1 MAMRLDIS
9 NTLPLIPIVN
19 MYWVWRRTSG
29 LLRISLL
36 ATIMIGIASF
46 YTALQYIIGAYAYLA
61 SVLAYSILL
70 WRAGYRYWP
79 LVIPAGLLP
88 FTYPVILLVA
98 SRGPRAPSNSLI
110 RISQYS
116 PGARGIRAWYY

>member
-19 MYWVWRRTSG
+19 MYWVVKNTSG
-29 LLRISLL
+29 LRRIGLL
-36 ATIMIGIASF
+36 ATIMAGIASF

-61 SVLAYSILL
+61 SVLTYSILL

-79 LVIPAGLLP
+79 LVIPAGIIP
-88 FTYPVILLVA
+88 FTYPVVLLIA

-110 RISQYS
+110 RISQYLPS
-116 PGARGIRAWYY
+116 VRGAWHY